1 MSFLEEDN
9 VSFQLMEVVEN
20 LTVFNWVVNAPTIPS
35 EKIKTIPSSRMSYV
49 RLSHVLRER
58 GHVKDKA

>member
-1 MSFLEEDN
+1 M
-9 VSFQLMEVVEN
+9 SFQLMEVVEN
-20 LTVFNWVVNAPTIPS
+20 LTAFNWVVNAPTIPS